1 MSWWTKDL
9 ILEFRKK
16 MFTDEKFR
24 AKFVSDPTGTL
35 RAMGAKVP
43 DGVEI
48 PAPSLKDLE
57 ARVAEIK
64 KSVGDQ
70 KVTDL
75 WATDGLERL
84 EKAGIPTA
92 KLGILGGAKK
102 PHLRAV
108 IESFKIVDEP

>member
-16 MFTDEKFR
+16 MFTDAKFREKFV
-24 AKFVSDPTGTL
+24 ADPTGTL
-35 RAMGAKVP
+35 RSMGAKVP
-43 DGVEI
+43 DGVKI
-48 PAPSLKDLE
+48 PAPPLKDLE
-57 ARVAEIK
+57 QRITEIK
-64 KSVGDQ
+64 KSVGS
-70 KVTDL
+70 KEAEL
-75 WATDGLERL
+75 WSTDGLQRL

-92 KLGILGGAKK
+92 KLGILGGARQ